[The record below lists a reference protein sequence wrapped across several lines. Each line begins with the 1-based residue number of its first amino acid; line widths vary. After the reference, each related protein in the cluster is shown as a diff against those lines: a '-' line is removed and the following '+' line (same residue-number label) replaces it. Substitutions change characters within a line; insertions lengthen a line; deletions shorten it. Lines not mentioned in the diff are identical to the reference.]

1 MLPAGAS
8 AHDASQDAALRW
20 IAAGANRIA
29 ETGIGA
35 LVLRA
40 GDAAFPLD
48 GGAKIYDNRTQGCA
62 VTKRLGSAYWFKE
75 IAELVDNLC
84 RRTGLYVIDDSY
96 T

>member
-40 GDAAFPLD
+40 GDAALPPD

-62 VTKRLGSAYWFKE
+62 VINTE
-75 IAELVDNLC
+75 ICNMLLLC
-84 RRTGLYVIDDSY
+84 HSERSEESCAVGFGFQA
-96 T
+96 

>member
-40 GDAAFPLD
+40 
-48 GGAKIYDNRTQGCA
+48 
-62 VTKRLGSAYWFKE
+62 
-75 IAELVDNLC
+75 
-84 RRTGLYVIDDSY
+84 
-96 T
+96 